1 MKVRNYVVQVAA
13 VTGLGLLWAAAGQG
27 VGLRLKN
34 VEVLNVGDGAR
45 MVLDVDGVVTPKS
58 FTLKNPDRIVVD
70 LVGAAN
76 GVKQGTRTFETGPV
90 SRVRVSQFK
99 SAPQPVTR
107 VVADLRTKVP
117 FRIESQDED
126 VVVVVG
132 TVPAPSTVGVNAV
145 APVNAAVAADG
156 GTPAV
161 DASSVGAAS
170 SNGAATPTDVPFS
183 PVESDTQA
191 PSASTPES
199 AVSTASAGAVQ
210 ADSKTAVGGAETVAP
225 SPAAETTVPGSAT
238 ETAVVTT
245 ELPQVASQSDVA
257 AVEPPVAAA
266 LEQVTAPAADAEP
279 MQVAAP
285 VAKPGRA
292 RRRAHVAATEDTSP
306 DAPPGGVELKPSG
319 NERRI
324 NIDVQGA
331 DIHTVLRTLA
341 EYSGKNIIAGQ
352 EVEGTVTARL
362 YDTPWDDALH
372 SILKAHGYGY
382 VEESGIIRVGVL
394 QKIRSEELEDAAADR
409 KREDL
414 LPIETQVVRLQFAD
428 ADELKPSLQ
437 DMMSPRGKVQV
448 DKRTNALIISDIP
461 DYVAKV
467 AAMAND
473 LDSRTPQVEIVSKI
487 VDVSADNSRDLGI
500 QWDAINL
507 QPRGSNV
514 VGGASVKGALTDP
527 IGKLRLGTVQSWG
540 QLDAIL
546 DALEKNKKA
555 NVVSNPNITTVN
567 NREARIL
574 VGAKIPL
581 IVADQAGNA
590 ITQLTKIGIQMSCT
604 PHVDSDHTITMDLHT
619 EVSELSSQA
628 TVQGGVIIQTSEAD
642 TRVLVE
648 NGDTAIIGGLVR
660 NVKSSNNSGVPV
672 LQDIPLLGWLFRN
685 SNMVDSKRELIIFV
699 TPRLIE
705 AGQKSHGPDVQGSKP

>member
-13 VTGLGLLWAAAGQG
+13 VTGLGLLWAAVGQG
-27 VGLRLKN
+27 EGLRLKN

-76 GVKQGTRTFETGPV
+76 GVKQGVQTFESGPV

-99 SAPQPVTR
+99 SAPQAVTR

-117 FRIESQDED
+117 FQVETQDED

-132 TVPAPSTVGVNAV
+132 TVPASATVGASVVTPPSEAV
-145 APVNAAVAADG
+145 TSDG
-156 GTPAV
+156 GTSAV
-161 DASSVGAAS
+161 DAPSSGSVGGS
-170 SNGAATPTDVPFS
+170 GAESPAYTPFS
-183 PVESDTQA
+183 PVESETQSTTA
-191 PSASTPES
+191 FTPETTT
-199 AVSTASAGAVQ
+199 AVSNPSPVTNDVQ
-210 ADSKTAVGGAETVAP
+210 SSV
-225 SPAAETTVPGSAT
+225 SPAAAVVPSHVT

-245 ELPQVASQSDVA
+245 ELPEVASQSG
-257 AVEPPVAAA
+257 AVPVVQARLSAP
-266 LEQVTAPAADAEP
+266 EEVTAPVADAEP
-279 MQVAAP
+279 MQVAEP
-285 VAKPGRA
+285 VAKPGRV
-292 RRRAHVAATEDTSP
+292 RRRAHSTVLEDTSP

-324 NIDVQGA
+324 NVDVQGA

-341 EYSGKNIIAGQ
+341 EYSGKNIIAGR

-362 YDTPWDDALH
+362 YDTPWEDALH

-467 AAMAND
+467 ATMAND

-514 VGGASVKGALTDP
+514 VGSASVKGALTDP

-685 SNMVDSKRELIIFV
+685 SNTVDSKRELIIFV

-705 AGQKSHGPDVQGSKP
+705 PGQRSRGPVFDTPKE